1 MASSSVA
8 TANSSRS
15 FRFRDSTIELGM
27 LGAPA
32 SSSRGTKKP
41 SRPAHGRRHRAHALH
56 DESNSDSEG
65 DEQANGAGRVE
76 AITDYGEDEPREKH
90 RHHAEHHD
98 KRRRSPDRNSNH
110 DGAAQQPS
118 SKPGGDRE
126 GDAEPSSDAQDKPVK
141 WGLTINMKTG
151 GASKDK
157 KQTKKPPL
165 SHLSEPDDDGD
176 GKRTIDDDALDALM
190 GTKPAAKRKHDAD
203 ANAADREPR
212 LEDYRSVPIDDFG
225 ATLLKNFG
233 WDGKLRGKVKEATKR
248 ANLVGLGATNVK
260 GAEDLGSWDQ
270 KPTKD
275 SRPARL
281 EDYRREESKKRQRVD
296 DRHGDSYKRERERER
311 ERDRGGRDR

>member
-1 MASSSVA
+1 MSDQDAK
-8 TANSSRS
+8 SSRVA
-15 FRFRDSTIELGM
+15 IQ

-32 SSSRGTKKP
+32 SSLRGTKKP
-41 SRPAHGRRHRAHALH
+41 SRPVHARRHRAHALH

-65 DEQANGAGRVE
+65 DEQASAAGRVE
-76 AITDYGEDEPREKH
+76 AITDYGEDEPSEKRSH
-90 RHHAEHHD
+90 NAEHHD
-98 KRRRSPDRNSNH
+98 KRRRSPDRDHN
-110 DGAAQQPS
+110 GAAQEPS
-118 SKPGGDRE
+118 SKPSGDREE

-157 KQTKKPPL
+157 KTTRKQL
-165 SHLSEPDDDGD
+165 SHLTQPDEDDDGSSST
-176 GKRTIDDDALDALM
+176 GKKPRTIDDDALDALM
-190 GTKPAAKRKHDAD
+190 GSKPAIKRKHDAD

-270 KPTKD
+270 KPTRD

-311 ERDRGGRDR
+311 ERDREGRDR